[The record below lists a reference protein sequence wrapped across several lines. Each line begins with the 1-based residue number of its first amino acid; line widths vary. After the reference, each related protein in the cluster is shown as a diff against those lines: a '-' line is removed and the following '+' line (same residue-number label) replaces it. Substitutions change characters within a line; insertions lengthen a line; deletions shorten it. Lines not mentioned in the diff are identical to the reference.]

1 MLKSIGLLGDIH
13 AEHERL
19 HLALAHLQS
28 LSPEKI
34 LCVGDIVDGP
44 GEIDVCCQLLQQ
56 HQVETVCGNHERWF
70 FAPSQSFRQQLP
82 DHTPKWSVSPESY
95 AYLRSLPKTREYQS
109 PAGEVLLCHGLE
121 DEDMASVGPDEYGY
135 SLLYNEPF
143 QRLKSEGR
151 FSIIL
156 NGHTHKTMVRRFDAL
171 TIINAGTL
179 FRDHNAG
186 FLFIDFAAREVQ
198 RFLFDEG
205 LVVRLE
211 KKESF

>member
-1 MLKSIGLLGDIH
+1 
-13 AEHERL
+13 
-19 HLALAHLQS
+19 
-28 LSPEKI
+28 
-34 LCVGDIVDGP
+34 
-44 GEIDVCCQLLQQ
+44 
-56 HQVETVCGNHERWF
+56 
-70 FAPSQSFRQQLP
+70 
-82 DHTPKWSVSPESY
+82 
-95 AYLRSLPKTREYQS
+95 
-109 PAGEVLLCHGLE
+109 
-121 DEDMASVGPDEYGY
+121 
-135 SLLYNEPF
+135 LYNEPF

-156 NGHTHKTMVRRFDAL
+156 NGHTHKTMVRRFDAM

-179 FRDHNAG
+179 FREHNAG